1 MKSVTGALIRPDR
14 IERVAVRSIE
24 EMQAAVGGWVEALS
38 LDYATAY
45 FDGDGRM
52 KNLPYNVVGSLLRGR
67 DILGTCSSPD
77 GPRPRVTTP
86 AWTSGTSRSCSTSL
100 VLPDRRT
107 CNRRRGGM

>member
-52 KNLPYNVVGSLLRGR
+52 KNLPYNVVGSLLCGR
-67 DILGTCSSPD
+67 DILGNVLVL
-77 GPRPRVTTP
+77 GRPTP
-86 AWTSGTSRSCSTSL
+86 EGHDTSL
-100 VLPDRRT
+100 DERHIEELLYLARAAGQEDV
-107 CNRRRGGM
+107 